1 MNIYTDTNSPFPSQ
15 VVSDAEKASLE
26 YGEQVAQAIEQEWF
40 SQGRV
45 SGNRYLTN
53 WNNFHQLRLY
63 ARGEQSIQKYKDEL
77 AINGDLSYLNL
88 DWKPVPIL
96 SKFVDIVVNGIS
108 SKSYDIK
115 AYAQDPESIKKRTE
129 YASKI
134 YEDML
139 SKEYLENLKQT
150 LGLDLYQSPS
160 KDIIPE
166 NREELEL
173 HMQLSYKQSVEI
185 AEEEAISSV
194 FAQNKYDLIRRRLN
208 MDLVTC
214 GIAAAKTS
222 FNVANGVTVDY
233 VDPAYMI
240 YSYTEDPNFED
251 IYYVG
256 EIKAITI
263 PELKKEFPHISE
275 EELKRIQAQPGN
287 RSYIT
292 GWGDYDA
299 NTVQVLYFDYKT
311 YHNQVFKIKQTDQGL
326 IKAIEKPDTFN
337 PEPNENFERVG
348 RSIEVLY
355 SGAKVLGTNTML
367 KWELAQNMSRP
378 FADTTKVK
386 MNYAIC
392 APRMY
397 KGRIESIVSKCT
409 GFADMIQLTHLK
421 LQQVISRMVPDGV
434 YLDMDGL
441 SEVDLGNGTN
451 YNPAEALNMYFQ
463 TGSIVG
469 RSLTQEGD
477 MNPGKV
483 PIQELQSGSGNAK
496 ISSLIQT
503 YQYYLQMIRDVTGLN
518 EARDGSLPDRNTL
531 VGLQKL
537 AANASNVATR
547 HIVQSSLFLT
557 LKLAE
562 NISLKVADAL
572 EFPLTKSSLQNSIST
587 YNIKTLEEV
596 VNLNLHDFGIFLELE
611 PDEEE
616 KQQLESNIQIAL
628 QAKNI
633 DVEDAIDLRSIKNLK
648 LANQMLKVKRK
659 EKAKQDQAA
668 QQANIA
674 AQSQA
679 QAAAAE
685 KTAMAEVQKQQA
697 ISGANVE
704 YEKAKSQ
711 FEIERMQIQAQLK
724 KQEMQMQHQF
734 DMQLKQVEEEQAQ
747 LEQNIQVALQAGGI
761 DLEDA
766 IDLRQI
772 RNLKLANQ
780 MLKVKRRQKAKQDQA
795 NQQANIQAQAQA
807 QAETA
812 EKTAMAEVQKQQ
824 AISGAN
830 VEYEKA
836 KSEFEKDRM
845 QLQSQLDQQKMMQQH
860 KNDMELKQLEVQQQQ
875 QKEKEIEDRKDKRIK
890 MEGTQQ
896 SKMIQQRQTDSPAID
911 FEAES
916 GLDMSPFM

>member
-1 MNIYTDTNSPFPSQ
+1 MNIYTNSNSAFPSQ
-15 VVSDAEKASLE
+15 VVSDAEKASIE
-26 YGEQVAQAIEQEWF
+26 YGSQVAMAIEYEWF
-40 SQGRV
+40 KSGRV
-45 SGNRYLTN
+45 NGNRYLTN
-53 WNNFHQLRLY
+53 WNNFNTLRLY
-63 ARGEQSIQKYKDEL
+63 ARGEQPVQKYKDEL
-77 AINGDLSYLNL
+77 SINGDLSYLNL

-108 SKSYDIK
+108 AKAYEIK
-115 AYAQDPESIKKRTE
+115 AYAQDPSSVQKRTS
-129 YASKI
+129 YASKM

-139 SKEYLENLKQT
+139 AKEYINNIKNVLGIDLHQT
-150 LGLDLYQSPS
+150 MNPG
-160 KDIIPE
+160 IVPE
-166 NREELEL
+166 TEEELEL
-173 HMQLSYKQSVEI
+173 HMQLNYKQAVEI

-194 FAQNKYDLIRRRLN
+194 MAQNKYNLIRRRLN
-208 MDLVTC
+208 MDLAVC
-214 GIAAAKTS
+214 GIAAAKTN
-222 FNVANGVTVDY
+222 FNTANGITVEY
-233 VDPAYMI
+233 VDPAYMV

-256 EIKAITI
+256 EIKSITI
-263 PELKKEFPHISE
+263 PELKKEFPNIPE
-275 EELKRIQAQPGN
+275 EELKRIQAMPGN
-287 RSYIT
+287 RQYIT
-292 GWGDYDA
+292 GYGGYDE

-337 PEPNENFERVG
+337 PPENDVFERVS

-355 SGAKVLGTNTML
+355 SGAKVLGTDTML
-367 KWELAQNMSRP
+367 KWELAENMSRP
-378 FADTTKVK
+378 YADTTKVE

-397 KGRIESIVSKCT
+397 KGRIDSLVSKCI

-421 LQQVISRMVPDGV
+421 LQQVLSRMVPDGV
-434 YLDMDGL
+434 YLDMDGIA
-441 SEVDLGNGTN
+441 EVDLGNGTN

-483 PIQELQSGSGNAK
+483 PIQELSASTGQGK
-496 ISSLIQT
+496 IQSLIST

-547 HIVQSSLFLT
+547 HIVQSSLYLT

-587 YNIKTLEEV
+587 YNIKTLAEV

-616 KQQLESNIQIAL
+616 KQQLEANIQVAL
-628 QAKNI
+628 QAGNI
-633 DVEDAIDLRSIKNLK
+633 DVEDAIDLRQIKNLK
-648 LANQMLKVKRK
+648 LANQMIKVKRR
-659 EKAKQDQAA
+659 EKAKQEQAN

-674 AQSQA
+674 AQSEA

-704 YEKAKSQ
+704 
-711 FEIERMQIQAQLK
+711 
-724 KQEMQMQHQF
+724 
-734 DMQLKQVEEEQAQ
+734 
-747 LEQNIQVALQAGGI
+747 
-761 DLEDA
+761 
-766 IDLRQI
+766 
-772 RNLKLANQ
+772 
-780 MLKVKRRQKAKQDQA
+780 
-795 NQQANIQAQAQA
+795 
-807 QAETA
+807 
-812 EKTAMAEVQKQQ
+812 
-824 AISGAN
+824 
-830 VEYEKA
+830 
-836 KSEFEKDRM
+836 
-845 QLQSQLDQQKMMQQH
+845 
-860 KNDMELKQLEVQQQQ
+860 
-875 QKEKEIEDRKDKRIK
+875 
-890 MEGTQQ
+890 
-896 SKMIQQRQTDSPAID
+896 
-911 FEAES
+911 
-916 GLDMSPFM
+916 